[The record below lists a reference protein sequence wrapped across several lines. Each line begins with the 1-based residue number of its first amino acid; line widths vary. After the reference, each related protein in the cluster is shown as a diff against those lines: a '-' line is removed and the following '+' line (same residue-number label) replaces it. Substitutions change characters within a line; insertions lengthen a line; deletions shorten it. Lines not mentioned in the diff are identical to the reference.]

1 MSTMDKRKKR
11 NELKKN
17 ALGERESPPDR
28 QKYTL
33 IFNKSQF
40 ILGIVEH
47 NMQYPHAIAMVCLFF
62 LYNPR
67 RRKKKLFRARNKID
81 R

>member
-1 MSTMDKRKKR
+1 MSTMDKKKKR

-33 IFNKSQF
+33 IFNESQF
-40 ILGIVEH
+40 ILGIVVH
-47 NMQYPHAIAMVCLFF
+47 NMQYPHAIAMVRLNF
-62 LYNPR
+62 
-67 RRKKKLFRARNKID
+67 I
-81 R
+81 